1 MKIRVI
7 AAVALALAVTFPVQG
22 HAQWSLKTHGGY
34 DLDAEEFLI
43 GAGVEFSIPGAAISG
58 VPLTFAPAFDYYP
71 GLDGASFFVMDFDAH
86 YPFPAKGMTPYV
98 GGGMYVSRVSV
109 DFPTFGRVSDTDV
122 GLNLKGGAT
131 FGTSSQVRPFT
142 EARIRVGNGSTLTL
156 KAGLSI
162 QMGN

>member
-7 AAVALALAVTFPVQG
+7 AAVALALALTLPVQAT
-22 HAQWSLKTHGGY
+22 AQWSLKTHGGY

-43 GAGVEFSIPGAAISG
+43 GASVEFSIPGAAISG

-71 GLDGASFFVMDFDAH
+71 GFDRGSFFVVDFDAH
-86 YPFPAKGMTPYV
+86 YPLPAKGMSPYV
-98 GGGMYVSRVSV
+98 GGGMYVSRMSV
-109 DFPTFGRVSDTDV
+109 DFPTFGRDSDTDV

-142 EARIRVGNGSTLTL
+142 EVRLRVGNSSTLTL

>member
-7 AAVALALAVTFPVQG
+7 AAAALALALTVPVEG
-22 HAQWSLKTHGGY
+22 HAQWSLKMHGGY

-71 GLDGASFFVMDFDAH
+71 GLAGSSFFVMDLDAH
-86 YPFPAKGMTPYV
+86 YPFPAKGMSPYV
-98 GGGMYVSRVSV
+98 GGGMYVSRTSV
-109 DFPTFGRVSDTDV
+109 DFGAFGRVSDTDV
-122 GLNLKGGAT
+122 GLNIKGGAT

-142 EARIRVGNGSTLTL
+142 EARLRIGSVSTLTL